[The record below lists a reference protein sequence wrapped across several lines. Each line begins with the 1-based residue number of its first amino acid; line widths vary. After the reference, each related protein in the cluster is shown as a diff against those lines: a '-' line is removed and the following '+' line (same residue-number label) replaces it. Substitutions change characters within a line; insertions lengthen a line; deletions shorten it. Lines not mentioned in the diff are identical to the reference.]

1 LAGGGGATL
10 ATVDHD
16 LAKARNG
23 DMGAFAALV
32 TEHQKSVFGLALRML
47 ASAHSAEDI
56 AQDVFMQL
64 HAKLASIESPD
75 HLRFWLRRVTANKA
89 IDQLRRSSLI
99 KVTSLEG
106 EAELLGAED
115 RGDPLLQKRLQ
126 SMLLQ
131 LTPAA
136 RAVVTLRYQEDL
148 DPVEIARILEMPVNT
163 VKSHLKRSLD
173 SMRHELEDH
182 ES

>member
-1 LAGGGGATL
+1 
-10 ATVDHD
+10 VDHD
-16 LAKARNG
+16 LAKAQAG

-47 ASAHSAEDI
+47 GATHLAEDI
-56 AQDVFMQL
+56 AQEVFMQL

-75 HLRFWLRRVTANKA
+75 HLNFWLRRVTANKA
-89 IDQLRRSSLI
+89 IDQLRRGSLL

-106 EAELLGAED
+106 EAELIGAED

-126 SMLLQ
+126 AMLLR

-136 RAVVTLRYQEDL
+136 RAVVTLRYQQDL
-148 DPVEIARILEMPVNT
+148 DPVEIARILDMPVNS

-173 SMRHELEDH
+173 SMRDDLKDH
-182 ES
+182 ET